1 MRVGARKPNQVLLAA
16 VSTLAPLFCALSP
29 RPASAAS
36 TVEKLQEFPLDQVQ
50 ITDSYQQNLFTK
62 DVTYLITTLD
72 SDRLL
77 AGFKAVSAGTSP
89 TNLYGGWENTNIRGH
104 TMGHWLSAV
113 AHAYQQAMGSDTTLA
128 GQIKTKLDD
137 VITKLK
143 SYQLSTGFLFAT
155 PMSQFDDFD
164 AGTGST
170 WVPYY
175 TMHKILAGLIDVYKF
190 EQNADA
196 LTVASKLGDWLY
208 SRASGWSASA
218 KSTVLGQEY
227 GGMNDALYE
236 LYKYTNSANHLTV
249 AHIFDDT
256 SLFTTLA
263 AGTDNLS
270 GKHANMTIPKFVGA
284 LNRYRTVGASESS
297 YLNAASGFFGVVLKD
312 HTYVTGG
319 NSEDEHFHTPG
330 ALDQYRDNVNNE
342 TCNAYNMSKL
352 TRDLFKVTGDVKYA
366 DFYERIHI
374 NEILSSINPDT
385 GMTTY
390 FKAMG
395 TGYFKVFGTPTDRF
409 WCCTGTGMENF
420 TKLGDSVYFHNDK
433 DLWVTFYVSSALS
446 WKDRGLSLT
455 QTTDLPL
462 TNKVTFTITAAPTDA
477 VNLQFRKPDW
487 ASTCQVGVTVNGQ
500 AVTPVETSGFLG
512 VSRVWQAND
521 KVELAFPLIV
531 QVSRL
536 QDNQNA
542 VAFTYGPIVLS
553 AGLGTASMTTEAHGV
568 QVLAATKPSGL
579 QDTIAINSGTT
590 INAWIANIQ
599 SNLVQ
604 TPGKLEFALKNTDSD
619 SKLTF
624 IPHYS
629 RYLDRYG
636 IYWKLSGT
644 AGGTAT
650 TNVVCPTVGTGGTG
664 GSSGS
669 GGATGGG
676 GVTGTGG
683 RSGSGGTTSSG
694 GATTSQGGAGGATST
709 GGSRGSGGASG
720 SGGAPVT
727 GGTTGSGGA
736 SGGTS
741 GSGMGGGGG
750 TRTGSSGAAGGSGSS
765 SAATGGTGA
774 TAGSNAGGSGGASSG
789 GAPGGSGGALAG
801 SGGSPSGSGGSTAK
815 GGAGTSTGCS
825 CELGRSGGRP
835 AALGW
840 LAAFGLLLGYRKL
853 RRRKSRTRGFSHAD
867 IPPLIRLR
875 PRPPSMGQIVELPEV
890 GGLHHRY
897 E

>member
-143 SYQLSTGFLFAT
+143 SYQLSSGFLFAT

-420 TKLGDSVYFHNDK
+420 TKLGDSVYFHDDK
-433 DLWVTFYVSSALS
+433 DLWVTFYVSSKLN

-462 TNKVTFTITAAPTDA
+462 SNKVTITITAAPTDA
-477 VNLQFRKPDW
+477 VNLNIRKPDW
-487 ASTCQVGVTVNGQ
+487 TSTCQVGVSVNGE
-500 AVTPVETSGFLG
+500 AVTPVASGGFLG

-521 KVELAFPLIV
+521 KVELTFPLFV
-531 QVSRL
+531 QASRL
-536 QDNQNA
+536 SDNQNA
-542 VAFTYGPIVLS
+542 VAFTYGPLVLS
-553 AGLGTASMTTEAHGV
+553 AGLGTDSMTTSSHGV
-568 QVLAATKPSGL
+568 QVLIANMPSGL
-579 QDTIAINSGTT
+579 QDTIKINSGTA
-590 INAWIANIQ
+590 INDWIANINA
-599 SNLVQ
+599 NLVQ
-604 TPGKLEFALKNTDSD
+604 TAGKIEFNLKNTDSD
-619 SKLTF
+619 GKLVF

-629 RYLDRYG
+629 RYQDRYG
-636 IYWKLSGT
+636 IYWLLSGT

-650 TNVVCPTVGTGGTG
+650 TTVVCPTVGTGGTG

-669 GGATGGG
+669 GGATGGSG
-676 GVTGTGG
+676 GITGSGG
-683 RSGSGGTTSSG
+683 RSGGGGTTSSG

-720 SGGAPVT
+720 SGGTGGGAGGS

-736 SGGTS
+736 SGGSSGSTARGGNGGATS
-741 GSGMGGGGG
+741 G
-750 TRTGSSGAAGGSGSS
+750 GSSGNPGSGGVSTS
-765 SAATGGTGA
+765 
-774 TAGSNAGGSGGASSG
+774 GGSGGAS
-789 GAPGGSGGALAG
+789 GSGGLTG
-801 SGGSPSGSGGSTAK
+801 SGGSGSGGTTVTTKPSATTSGCSCTTSGSGRSS
-815 GGAGTSTGCS
+815 AGT
-825 CELGRSGGRP
+825 
-835 AALGW
+835 
-840 LAAFGLLLGYRKL
+840 GLLLLGFVVASL
-853 RRRKSRTRGFSHAD
+853 VRRRRR
-867 IPPLIRLR
+867 
-875 PRPPSMGQIVELPEV
+875 
-890 GGLHHRY
+890 
-897 E
+897 